1 MSAVA
6 RIVRLCAL
14 LTLILGGVASH
25 DVAMAGGAMHEGHA
39 LVGVVS
45 TMTHHHSDN
54 ACTGAVCD
62 QQEPACCV
70 MGQCLIGIAPVAD
83 YRFLKAALP
92 EPEAYPERLRVTGLV
107 WAPFRPP
114 AAG

>member
-25 DVAMAGGAMHEGHA
+25 DVAMASGAMHEGHISVDVA
-39 LVGVVS
+39 S

-54 ACTGAVCD
+54 GCTGSTCD

-83 YRFLKAALP
+83 YRFLTAELP
-92 EPEAYPERLRVTGLV
+92 QPEAYPERLPITGFA

-114 AAG
+114 AVG